1 MSLNLQGTEEAFHS
15 DLKKLPQIDVFLV
28 SKFHSNFPFLGISKS
43 ILELTKVFENLNLT
57 VCLITE
63 SEYFQVAEIK
73 SNLILVGI
81 PRSRKLF
88 KAIWRLKLP
97 HPIAAWIVNVL
108 EYVKISGIVVVP
120 IVGLQSVLCK
130 HLSPLVVKRIITLHT
145 PYSKATPMQSL
156 FHKIQKD
163 SLAHGDF
170 IVANSRAIIEKFEL
184 SSFSSVEVIPHFV
197 ARNIKSGNS
206 NEYKN
211 ERPSFIWIGSLNYR
225 KGADRLIKLI
235 LLNRGRNSLDV
246 VWTSTR
252 FSFMYEFCLHGL
264 SRLKFVRLHSCLSE
278 DELETLVQNASGLIS
293 TSRFE
298 SFGMTIVE
306 AGLQGKGL
314 VALSAP
320 GVTET
325 LPNKKAGARF
335 YSKLTELNR
344 FLVTSDKSE
353 LAQMG
358 KDSQLYCEAN
368 YGLEELSRKWKK
380 LFSTLN

>member
-1 MSLNLQGTEEAFHS
+1 MSLNLQGTEEAFES
-15 DLKKLPQIDVFLV
+15 DFKKLPKIDVFLV
-28 SKFHSNFPFLGISKS
+28 SKFHNNFPFLGISKS
-43 ILELTKVFENLNLT
+43 TLELTEVFENLNLT

-63 SEYFQVAEIK
+63 SEYFHVVEVK
-73 SNLILVGI
+73 RNLILVGI
-81 PRSRKLF
+81 PRSPKLF
-88 KAIWRLKLP
+88 KAMWSLKLP

-130 HLSPLVVKRIITLHT
+130 HLSPSVVKRIITLHT
-145 PYSKATPMQSL
+145 PYSKATVMQSL

-170 IVANSRAIIEKFEL
+170 IVANSRTIIEKFEL
-184 SSFSSVEVIPHFV
+184 SSFSNVGVIPHFV
-197 ARNIKSGNS
+197 ARNLISRNS
-206 NEYKN
+206 NEFEN

-225 KGADRLIKLI
+225 KGVDRLIKLI
-235 LLNRGRNSLDV
+235 LLNRGRNPLEV

-252 FSFMYEFCLHGL
+252 FSFIYEYCLQGL
-264 SRLKFVRLHSCLSE
+264 SRLGFVRLHTRLSE
-278 DELETLVQNASGLIS
+278 DELVSLVGNASGLIS

-325 LPNKKAGARF
+325 LPNKEAGARF
-335 YSKLTELNR
+335 YSKLTELNS
-344 FLVTSDKSE
+344 FLVTSSESE
-353 LAQMG
+353 LVKMG
-358 KDSQLYCEAN
+358 KDSQIYCEAN
-368 YGLEELSRKWKK
+368 YGLEEISGKWKK
-380 LFSTLN
+380 LFLTLN